1 MRQGENAKVKL
12 LRNPKIRK
20 FWLLAFTLVAAVII
34 FAKALDYLPAVARLL
49 GKILAAAMP
58 VIVAF
63 IIAFILY
70 IPQNRLEKLLKKAK
84 PKVINSHARGF
95 SVLIT
100 YLAFLL
106 IIVLLLSFIIPWVF
120 RNLVDFITNSEKYY
134 NRFTAFIGRY
144 LDKDGKLF
152 GFDVMSA
159 IESFSVKDL
168 LSKIDFG
175 QISRWAGGVFKA
187 GSAVVD
193 FFISAI
199 ISVYMLL
206 AREHLCRVAGKILT
220 LVFPKDKVLKF
231 YHYITRIG
239 DIFYS
244 YIYSQLVDCAA
255 VSLLMTVLLLI
266 LRIPYA
272 PLFGILIGV
281 SNLIPYFGA
290 IISCAVVSIFVLIT
304 DSWGKAL
311 ITLAFMIAAQQLDA
325 NILQPRIVGHT
336 VGIRPIYVLIAVT
349 IFGALFGPV
358 GILIGV
364 PVTATLRMIVLDL
377 FKIKEERKNT
387 PAATEPGEQN
397 KEAEQI

>member
-20 FWLLAFTLVAAVII
+20 FWLLAFTLAAAVII
-34 FAKALDYLPAVARLL
+34 FAKALDYLPAVARIL

-100 YLAFLL
+100 YLAFVL

-387 PAATEPGEQN
+387 PAATETGEQN

>member
-100 YLAFLL
+100 YLAFVL

-387 PAATEPGEQN
+387 PAATETGEQN